1 MAKTNLKWKEEFLNQ
16 IKNYSNEE
24 LLSECLN
31 LAGGDDYDG
40 CFTDRGEWMYGE
52 LQVELQT
59 RLIEVGFLKE

>member
-1 MAKTNLKWKEEFLNQ
+1 MLKWKEKFLEQ

-24 LLSECLN
+24 LLWECLG

-40 CFTDRGEWMYGE
+40 CFTKQGEWKYGE
-52 LQVELQT
+52 LQVELQR